1 MRRAAVFFI
10 LFVTTSV
17 VFADGMILPTDT
29 MQDYLNVRYHH
40 VDVVIDGMQATT
52 HVEQEFYNPYP
63 YAVRGQYLFPIPPDA
78 VLADFEF
85 TLDAVAQQT
94 TRQDVAATNA
104 MLYQMVADRRDPSL
118 LQYVDWESL
127 TLDIELASGSSRV
140 MTIEYEQALAPENN
154 GFHYRYILST
164 ERYSAAALE
173 SASVNVRILTPGA
186 SSIYAPDYAVTTDYT
201 TPGEVR
207 VSWSAEQTYPTRDF
221 DLYFTAA
228 ENGFGGSLMTSTQDG
243 ESHFMFVFAPEATQ
257 EQVNSLPKDIVF
269 VIDRSGSMNG
279 EKMVQARD
287 ALTQILGRLNV
298 ADRFSV
304 VGFDD
309 LLDVYSQSLRPVDRD
324 SIEQAYRFV
333 DSLTARGG
341 TDIAGGLQQA
351 LAVMQASERRADAAQ
366 MIVFLTD
373 GLATAGITVDD
384 DIRRLI
390 TDRNHD
396 RTVRIHAFGVGYD
409 VNTHLL
415 DGLAAD
421 NGGTVTYVQPGEN
434 IETVLTGFYS
444 RIANPILTDVQIE
457 FEGIEATDLY
467 PQALPDLFEG
477 SSVILTGRYTAASES
492 VIVRVTGSAG
502 GEAREY
508 LYEFDLAETGEHGFV
523 SRLWATRRIGHLLDI
538 VRVEGESE
546 ALRAEIRAIGLAYGI
561 VTPYTTFVIVPQT
574 EGAASASNMELYSD
588 LDSLNQSSGS
598 TTVQARVQN
607 QMYQDSSNVA
617 WAQGANIVSAGRNN
631 LMQVGS
637 QYVDLSLVA
646 QQPGLDEGIT
656 PAWIAANIDVDIRL
670 TFGSPEYFALASDPS
685 ARPLLQN
692 GTDIIFPYNGQ
703 TYWVQDGASGRE

>member
-1 MRRAAVFFI
+1 MRKAAVLFI
-10 LFVTTSV
+10 LLVTTSV
-17 VFADGMILPTDT
+17 VFADGMILPTDI

-40 VDVVIDGMQATT
+40 VDVVIDGVQATT
-52 HVEQEFYNPYP
+52 RVEQEFYNPYP
-63 YAVRGQYLFPIPPDA
+63 YAVSGQYLFPIPPDA
-78 VLADFEF
+78 TLAGFEF
-85 TLDAVAQQT
+85 TLDTVTQQT
-94 TRQDVAATNA
+94 NRQDIAATNA

-127 TLDIELASGSSRV
+127 TLDIDLAPGSSRV
-140 MTIEYEQALAPENN
+140 MTIEYEQVLAPENN
-154 GFHYRYILST
+154 GFHYRYVLST
-164 ERYSAAALE
+164 ERYSAAALD

-186 SSIYAPDYAVTTDYT
+186 SSIYSPQYSVTTDYT
-201 TPGEVR
+201 TPGEVH
-207 VSWSAEQTYPTRDF
+207 VSWSEEQTHPTQDF

-228 ENGFGGSLMTSTQDG
+228 EDGFGGSLMTGTHNS
-243 ESHFMFVFAPEATQ
+243 ESHFMFVFAPEAVQ
-257 EQVNSLPKDIVF
+257 EQADTLPKDIVF
-269 VIDRSGSMNG
+269 VIDRSGSMDG

-287 ALTQILGRLNV
+287 ALTQILGRLNA

-309 LLDVYSQSLRPVDRD
+309 LLDVYSASLRPVDRE
-324 SIEQAYRFV
+324 SIQQAYRFV
-333 DSLTARGG
+333 DGLTARGS

-351 LAVMQASERRADAAQ
+351 LTVMQASERRADAAQ

-373 GLATAGITVDD
+373 GLVTAGITLDD
-384 DIRRLI
+384 EIRHLI
-390 TDRNHD
+390 TDLNHD

-444 RIANPILTDVQIE
+444 RIANPVLTDVQIT
-457 FEGIEATDLY
+457 FEGIEAADLY

-477 SSVILTGRYTAASES
+477 SSLIVTGRYTATADNAK
-492 VIVRVTGSAG
+492 VRVTGSAG

-508 LYEFDLAETGEHGFV
+508 VYEFDLTETGEHGFV

-538 VRVEGESE
+538 VRVEGETE
-546 ALRAEIRAIGLAYGI
+546 ALREEIRAIGLAYGI

-588 LDSLNQSSGS
+588 LDSLNRSSGS

-637 QYVDLSLVA
+637 QYIDLGLVA
-646 QQPGLDEGIT
+646 QESTLDEGIT
-656 PAWIAANIDVDIRL
+656 PEWIAANIDVDVTLI
-670 TFGSPEYFALASDPS
+670 FGSPEYFALASDPA

-703 TYWVQDGASGRE
+703 TYWVQDGASDR

>member
-1 MRRAAVFFI
+1 MLKAAALFI
-10 LFVTTSV
+10 LFAVSSV
-17 VFADGMILPTDT
+17 VFADGMILPTDI

-40 VDVVIDGMQATT
+40 VDVVIDGVQATT
-52 HVEQEFYNPYP
+52 HVEQEFFNPHP
-63 YAVRGQYLFPIPPDA
+63 YTVRGQYLFPIPPDA
-78 VLADFEF
+78 TFADFSF
-85 TLDAVAQQT
+85 ALDAVAQQT
-94 TRQDVAATNA
+94 TRQDIAATNS

-118 LQYVDWESL
+118 LQYIDWESL
-127 TLDIELASGSSRV
+127 TLDIELAPGSSRV
-140 MTIEYEQALAPENN
+140 MTIEYEQVLAPENN
-154 GFHYRYILST
+154 GFHYRYVLST

-173 SASVNVRILTPGA
+173 SSSVNVRILTPGA
-186 SSIYAPDYAVTTDYT
+186 SSIYSPHYAVTTDYT
-201 TPGEVR
+201 MPGEVQ
-207 VSWSAEQTYPTRDF
+207 VSWSEEQTHPTQDF

-228 ENGFGGSLMTSTQDG
+228 ENGFGGSLMTGTHEG
-243 ESHFMFVFAPEATQ
+243 ESHFMFVFAPEAVQGQADT
-257 EQVNSLPKDIVF
+257 LPKDIVF
-269 VIDRSGSMNG
+269 VIDRSGSMDG

-287 ALTQILGRLNV
+287 ALTQILGRLNA

-309 LLDVYSQSLRPVDRD
+309 LLDVYSAVLRPVDRD
-324 SIEQAYRFV
+324 SIQEAYRFV
-333 DSLTARGG
+333 DGLTARGG

-351 LAVMQASERRADAAQ
+351 LTVMQASERRADAAQ

-373 GLATAGITVDD
+373 GLATAGITIDD
-384 DIRRLI
+384 EIRHLI
-390 TDRNHD
+390 TGLNHD

-444 RIANPILTDVQIE
+444 RIANPVLTDVQIA
-457 FEGIEATDLY
+457 FEGIESADLY

-477 SSVILTGRYTAASES
+477 SSLILTGRYTATSES
-492 VIVRVTGSAG
+492 ATVRVTGSAG
-502 GEAREY
+502 GEPREY
-508 LYEFDLAETGEHGFV
+508 VYEFDLNGTGEHGFV

-538 VRVEGESE
+538 VRVEGETE
-546 ALRAEIRAIGLAYGI
+546 ALREEIRAIGLAYGI

-574 EGAASASNMELYSD
+574 EGAASASNMALYSD
-588 LDSLNQSSGS
+588 LDSLNLSSGS

-631 LMQVGS
+631 LMQVGT
-637 QYVDLSLVA
+637 QYVDLGLVA
-646 QQPGLDEGIT
+646 QQPGLEEGIT
-656 PAWIAANIDVDIRL
+656 PEWIASNIDVDVTL
-670 TFGSPEYFALASDPS
+670 TFGSPEYFALASDPA

-703 TYWVQDGASGRE
+703 TYWVQDGASDSQ

>member
-1 MRRAAVFFI
+1 MLRAAVLFI
-10 LFVTTSV
+10 LFAASSV
-17 VFADGMILPTDT
+17 VFADGMILPTVVT
-29 MQDYLNVRYHH
+29 QEYLNVREHH
-40 VDVVIDGMQATT
+40 VDVVIDGVQATT
-52 HVEQEFYNPYP
+52 RVEQEFYNPHP
-63 YAVRGQYLFPIPPDA
+63 YTVTGQYLFPIPPDA
-78 VLADFEF
+78 TLADFEF
-85 TLDAVAQQT
+85 TLDSVTQQP
-94 TRQDVAATNA
+94 TRQDIAATNT

-118 LQYVDWESL
+118 LQYIDWESL
-127 TLDIELASGSSRV
+127 TLDIELAPGSSRG
-140 MTIEYEQALAPENN
+140 MTIEYEQVLAPENN
-154 GFHYRYILST
+154 GFHYRYVLST
-164 ERYSAAALE
+164 ERYSAAALD

-186 SSIYAPDYAVTTDYT
+186 SSIYSPHYTVTTDYT
-201 TPGEVR
+201 TPGEVH
-207 VSWSAEQTYPTRDF
+207 VSWSEQQTHPTHDF

-228 ENGFGGSLMTSTQDG
+228 ENGFGGSLMTGEHDG
-243 ESHFMFVFAPEATQ
+243 QSHFMFVFAPEAVPQQADT
-257 EQVNSLPKDIVF
+257 LPKDIVF
-269 VIDRSGSMNG
+269 VIDRSGSMDG

-287 ALTQILGRLNV
+287 ALTQILGRLNA

-309 LLDVYSQSLRPVDRD
+309 LLDVYSQTLRPVDRE
-324 SIEQAYRFV
+324 SIQQAYQFV

-351 LAVMQASERRADAAQ
+351 LTVMQASERRADAAQ

-373 GLATAGITVDD
+373 GLATAGITVDE

-390 TDRNHD
+390 TDLNHD

-444 RIANPILTDVQIE
+444 RIANPVLTDVRVE
-457 FEGIEATDLY
+457 FEGIEVADLY

-477 SSVILTGRYTAASES
+477 SSVILTGRYASAADNAT
-492 VIVRVTGSAG
+492 VRITGSAG
-502 GEAREY
+502 GETREY
-508 LYEFDLAETGEHGFV
+508 VYEFNLAETGEHAFV
-523 SRLWATRRIGHLLDI
+523 SRLWATRRIGHLLDV
-538 VRVEGESE
+538 VRVEGETE
-546 ALRAEIRAIGLAYGI
+546 ALREEIRAIGLAYGI
-561 VTPYTTFVIVPQT
+561 VTPYTTFVIVPQA
-574 EGAASASNMELYSD
+574 EGAASASNMDLYSD
-588 LDSLNQSSGS
+588 LDSLNRSSGS

-617 WAQGANIVSAGRNN
+617 WAQGANIISAGRNN

-646 QQPGLDEGIT
+646 QQPGLEEGIT
-656 PAWIAANIDVDIRL
+656 PEWIAANIDVDITL
-670 TFGSPEYFALASDPS
+670 TFGSPEYFALASDPA

-703 TYWVQDGASGRE
+703 TYWVQDGISSRE

>member
-1 MRRAAVFFI
+1 MRRAAVLFV

-17 VFADGMILPTDT
+17 AFADGMILPMDF

-40 VDVVIDGMQATT
+40 VDVEIDGVQATT
-52 HVEQEFYNPYP
+52 HVEQEFYNPHP
-63 YAVRGQYLFPIPPDA
+63 YAVRGQYVFPIPPDA

-85 TLDAVAQQT
+85 TLDAIAQQT
-94 TRQDVAATNA
+94 TRQDIATTNA

-127 TLDIELASGSSRV
+127 TLDIELAPGSSRV
-140 MTIEYEQALAPENN
+140 MTIEYEQALTPENN

-173 SASVNVRILTPGA
+173 SVSVDVRILTPGA
-186 SSIYAPDYAVTTDYT
+186 SSIYVPDYAVTTDGT

-207 VSWSAEQTYPTRDF
+207 VSWFEEQSHPTRDF

-228 ENGFGGSLMTSTQDG
+228 ENGFGGSLMTGTHGG
-243 ESHFMFVFAPEATQ
+243 ESHFMFVFAPEAVQ

-287 ALTQILGRLNV
+287 ALTQILGRLN
-298 ADRFSV
+298 ADDRFSV

-309 LLDVYSQSLRPVDRD
+309 RLDVYSQSLRPVERA
-324 SIEQAYRFV
+324 SIQEAYWFV
-333 DSLTARGG
+333 DSLTARDG
-341 TDIAGGLQQA
+341 TDIGAGLQQA
-351 LAVMQASERRADAAQ
+351 LTVIQASERRPDAAQ

-373 GLATAGITVDD
+373 GLATSGIVADEE
-384 DIRRLI
+384 IRRLI
-390 TDRNHD
+390 SDLNHD
-396 RTVRIHAFGVGYD
+396 RIVRIHAFGVGYD

-421 NGGTVTYVQPGEN
+421 NGGSVTYVQPGEN

-444 RIANPILTDVQIE
+444 RIANPVLTDVQIAY
-457 FEGIEATDLY
+457 EGIEVSDLY

-477 SSVILTGRYTAASES
+477 SSAIMTGRFTATAPNAT
-492 VIVRVTGSAG
+492 IRVTGSTG

-508 LYEFDLAETGEHGFV
+508 VYEFDLAETGEHGFV
-523 SRLWATRRIGHLLDI
+523 SRLWATRRIGHLLNV
-538 VRVEGESE
+538 VRVEGETE
-546 ALRAEIRAIGLAYGI
+546 ALREEIRAIGLAYGI

-588 LDSLNQSSGS
+588 LDSLNRSSGS

-607 QMYQDSSNVA
+607 QLYQDSSNVA

-631 LMQVGS
+631 LMQIGS
-637 QYVDLSLVA
+637 QYVDLGLVA
-646 QQPGLDEGIT
+646 QQSGLDEGIT
-656 PAWIAANIDVDIRL
+656 PEWIASNIDVDVTL
-670 TFGSPEYFALASDPS
+670 TFGSPEYFALASDPA

-703 TYWVQDGASGRE
+703 TYWVQDAASGRE

>member
-1 MRRAAVFFI
+1 MLRAVV
-10 LFVTTSV
+10 LFVLFATASV
-17 VFADGMILPTDT
+17 VFADGMILPMDV

-40 VDVVIDGMQATT
+40 VDVVIDGVQATT
-52 HVEQEFYNPYP
+52 HVEQEFYNPYS
-63 YAVRGQYLFPIPPDA
+63 YAVHGQYLFPIPPDA
-78 VLADFEF
+78 ALADFEF
-85 TLDAVAQQT
+85 ALDSVAQRT
-94 TRQDVAATNA
+94 TRQDIAATNA

-118 LQYVDWESL
+118 LQYLDWESL
-127 TLDIELASGSSRV
+127 ALDIELAPGSSRV
-140 MTIEYEQALAPENN
+140 MTIEYEQILAPENN

-186 SSIYAPDYAVTTDYT
+186 SSIYSPQYAVTTDYT
-201 TPGEVR
+201 TPGEVH
-207 VSWSAEQTYPTRDF
+207 VSWSEAQTHPTQDF

-228 ENGFGGSLMTSTQDG
+228 ENGFGGSLMTGAHDG
-243 ESHFMFVFAPEATQ
+243 ESHFMFVFAPEAVQ
-257 EQVNSLPKDIVF
+257 EQVDSLPKDIVF
-269 VIDRSGSMNG
+269 VIDRSGSMDG

-287 ALTQILGRLNV
+287 ALTQILGRLNT

-309 LLDVYSQSLRPVDRD
+309 LLDVYSPSLRPVDRD
-324 SIEQAYRFV
+324 SIQQAYHFV
-333 DSLTARGG
+333 DNLTARGG

-351 LAVMQASERRADAAQ
+351 LTVIQASERRTDAAQ

-373 GLATAGITVDD
+373 GLATAGITLDE

-390 TDRNHD
+390 TDLNHD

-444 RIANPILTDVQIE
+444 RIANPVLTDVQIE
-457 FEGIEATDLY
+457 FEGIEAADLY

-477 SSVILTGRYTAASES
+477 SSVILTGRYAATSDR
-492 VIVRVTGSAG
+492 VTVRVTGSAG

-508 LYEFDLAETGEHGFV
+508 VYEFALNETGEHAFV

-538 VRVEGESE
+538 VRVEGETE
-546 ALRAEIRAIGLAYGI
+546 ALREEIRSIGLAYGI

-588 LDSLNQSSGS
+588 LDSLNRSSGS

-637 QYVDLSLVA
+637 QYVDLSLVI
-646 QQPGLDEGIT
+646 QQPGLEEGIT
-656 PAWIAANIDVDIRL
+656 PEWIAANIDVDVAL
-670 TFGSPEYFALASDPS
+670 TFGSPEYFALASDPA

-692 GTDIIFPYNGQ
+692 GTDIIFPYNSL
-703 TYWVQDGASGRE
+703 TYWVQDSVSSRE